1 MIGYIF
7 LLFFI
12 EGIISDPTCTKG
24 KNNCLLCNPMTKLCL
39 ECDYDVY
46 IPDENGGCEKSSTC
60 NIGYNYCIEC
70 DDDNHL
76 CKTCEEGYFPDD
88 NGGCSYSDNCDIS
101 YKGRCLKC
109 KEDYILNEEIN
120 ICKSI
125 NLEEFKNCET
135 IQTSNGKCGKCIEGY
150 FLTSGDKKCTKT
162 ENCKEAAFEK
172 CTLCNNGFYLDK
184 KEQKCKQQVG
194 KYTYC
199 QEVMDGKTCN
209 VCEKNYYFDKNGNC
223 TSTNFCEKR
232 TDQGTCKECVSG
244 YYFSSSGNTCV
255 KTENCY
261 TGIKSEGI
269 CDKCKS
275 GFYIDYKDGK
285 CKSNQEDNDF
295 KECVKVDDGHC
306 IECSLK
312 TYLGDDYK
320 CTDII
325 YCAESMDGICIEC
338 RENYYLGLDNKC
350 SKFEHCIY
358 STVFDCLE
366 CEDNYYFEKSKKV
379 CKEWDDDFY
388 GCKYGYE
395 DKGCERCKNDFY
407 LNKTDKLCYDNSL
420 NDSYYKC
427 AVADENGQCK
437 SCIEN
442 YELGN
447 KYHRCSNIKG
457 CVYQESDKKCLE
469 CSSINCLDVKTGL
482 CESNT
487 NRTAKQ
493 YYKCRKT
500 NKDGTACAVCN
511 EGYTLD
517 DDDFCV
523 LAKNNLF

>member
-1 MIGYIF
+1 M
-7 LLFFI
+7 
-12 EGIISDPTCTKG
+12 
-24 KNNCLLCNPMTKLCL
+24 
-39 ECDYDVY
+39 
-46 IPDENGGCEKSSTC
+46 
-60 NIGYNYCIEC
+60 
-70 DDDNHL
+70 
-76 CKTCEEGYFPDD
+76 
-88 NGGCSYSDNCDIS
+88 
-101 YKGRCLKC
+101 
-109 KEDYILNEEIN
+109 
-120 ICKSI
+120 
-125 NLEEFKNCET
+125 
-135 IQTSNGKCGKCIEGY
+135 
-150 FLTSGDKKCTKT
+150 
-162 ENCKEAAFEK
+162 
-172 CTLCNNGFYLDK
+172 
-184 KEQKCKQQVG
+184 
-194 KYTYC
+194 
-199 QEVMDGKTCN
+199 
-209 VCEKNYYFDKNGNC
+209 
-223 TSTNFCEKR
+223 
-232 TDQGTCKECVSG
+232 
-244 YYFSSSGNTCV
+244 
-255 KTENCY
+255 
-261 TGIKSEGI
+261 
-269 CDKCKS
+269 
-275 GFYIDYKDGK
+275 
-285 CKSNQEDNDF
+285 
-295 KECVKVDDGHC
+295 
-306 IECSLK
+306 
-312 TYLGDDYK
+312 GDDYK

-350 SKFEHCIY
+350 SKYEHCIY
-358 STVFDCLE
+358 SNSFECLE
-366 CEDNYYFEKSKKV
+366 CEDNYYFEKNKKI
-379 CKEWDDDFY
+379 CNEWDNDFY

-437 SCIEN
+437 SCVEN